1 MNAPADRKKIGIL
14 GGMGPGATH
23 ALFGL
28 IISHT
33 LARRD
38 QDHIRILID
47 NRPDIPDR
55 SAFVLGEGPDP
66 VPAMLESARG
76 LEQMGADLLLI
87 PCNTAHYFLDRIR
100 PFLKVRILDMIRICA
115 DEIQTSWPGIR
126 QVGLLSTLGTYATE
140 IYQRVLQERGLEV
153 LVPGKNDREKL
164 MEVIYG
170 PQGIKA
176 GTIQPHAK
184 EITRVGEGLIKAGAG
199 LIISGCT
206 ELSLVLDKQAFPF
219 PVVLPM
225 RSLAREAV
233 LLAGYRLRGEPQ
245 HEE

>member
-1 MNAPADRKKIGIL
+1 
-14 GGMGPGATH
+14 MGPGATH

-33 LARRD
+33 LAQSD
-38 QDHIRILID
+38 QDHIRVLID
-47 NRPDIPDR
+47 NRPGIPDR
-55 SAFVLGEGPDP
+55 SAFILGEGPDP

-100 PFLKVRILDMIRICA
+100 PYLKVRILDMIRICA
-115 DEIQTSWPGIR
+115 GEIQNTWPGIR
-126 QVGLLSTLGTYATE
+126 QVGLLATLGTYATE
-140 IYQRVLQERGLEV
+140 IYQRVLQERGLQV
-153 LVPGKNDREKL
+153 LVPDRTDREKL
-164 MEVIYG
+164 MQLIYG

-176 GTIQPHAK
+176 GHISQHVK
-184 EITRVGEGLIKAGAG
+184 EIGRMGERLMEAGAG
-199 LIISGCT
+199 VVISGCT
-206 ELSLVLDKQAFPF
+206 ELSLVFEKHAFSF

-233 LLAGYRLRGEPQ
+233 LLAGYHLREDRELQGGSYNRNG
-245 HEE
+245 